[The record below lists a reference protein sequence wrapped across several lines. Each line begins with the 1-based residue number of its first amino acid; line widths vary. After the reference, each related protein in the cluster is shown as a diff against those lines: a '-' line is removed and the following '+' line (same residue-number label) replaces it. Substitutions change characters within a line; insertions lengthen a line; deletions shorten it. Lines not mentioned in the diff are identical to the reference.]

1 MNKNI
6 TSISIFL
13 LLIVIAGCKPVQE
26 ITNFEECVQAGNP
39 VMMSYPAQCGTKEGK
54 TFVQVISVPEVDN
67 APMPVPGSTTPEM
80 VVVPSDGDSVV
91 SPSRVH
97 DLPVPPAVDAAR
109 AYIMQK
115 TGAVRSEVIVLEAFE
130 REWPDACLGAA
141 GLDGTLDLEVCAE
154 VITPGYEIKI
164 NAKGKEYQLRTNSDG
179 SLIREI
185 SVVDGEEMIVI
196 K

>member
-1 MNKNI
+1 M
-6 TSISIFL
+6 
-13 LLIVIAGCKPVQE
+13 QE

-67 APMPVPGSTTPEM
+67 APVPVPGSDVAEISTGMPVPGSTTPEM

-109 AYIMQK
+109 AYIIQK